1 MAVLLLLALL
11 VTAGWAWTPDLDR
24 ATLEAR
30 YAPPPSQ
37 FVEAA
42 GLRWHVR
49 DTGPASPAASGDAP
63 VPAPVQAPVLMLHGF
78 GSSLHTW
85 DAWAQALQA
94 THRVVRV
101 DLPGAG
107 LSAPDPQGRYDDEH
121 ALVQLMALMDVL
133 NMPRASVVGHSMGG
147 RLAWRLAALHP
158 ERVEKLV
165 LVAPDGFASPGFE
178 YGKSPDVGI
187 AGKLLPYTLPRALL
201 RAGLAPAWGN
211 PERLPQDTI
220 TRYHELLLAPGGR
233 QAIIQRMEQM
243 RLQDPIPLLANVQ
256 APTLLIWGDL
266 DAMIPP
272 ANAQDYL
279 RAIPEVAG
287 VANAELILLPGLGHV
302 PQEEDPAAA
311 LPALQKFLAR

>member
-30 YAPPPSQ
+30 YAAPPSQ
-37 FVEAA
+37 FVVAA

-49 DTGPASPAASGDAP
+49 DTGPDSPAASGDAP
-63 VPAPVQAPVLMLHGF
+63 VTAPLQAPILMLHGF

-94 THRVVRV
+94 THRVVSV

-107 LSAPDPQGRYDDEH
+107 LSAPDPQGLYDDEH

-147 RLAWRLAALHP
+147 RLAWRMAALHP

-178 YGKSPDVGI
+178 YGKAPDMGI
-187 AGKLLPYTLPRALL
+187 AGKLLPYTLPRVLL

-211 PERLPQDTI
+211 PERLQQDTI

-233 QAIIQRMEQM
+233 QAIVQRMEQM
-243 RLQDPIPLLANVQ
+243 RLQDPIPLLADVR

>member
-1 MAVLLLLALL
+1 VAVLLLLALL

-49 DTGPASPAASGDAP
+49 DTGPASAAASGDAP